1 MAELWLG
8 NVEESVSD
16 EEIAEFLVRYGF
28 PQCSAIQRVAGEGPR
43 PAALVIFEDV
53 SPDALRTLQTRV
65 HNLFWKG
72 RTITAQLV
80 PPRHE
85 PRDQP

>member
-16 EEIAEFLVRYGF
+16 EEISEFLVRYGF
-28 PQCSAIQRVAGEGPR
+28 PPCSSIQRIAGEGPR
-43 PAALVIFEDV
+43 PAALVSFDDV
-53 SPDALRTLQTRV
+53 SADALRILQPRV

-72 RTITAQLV
+72 RTLTAQLL
-80 PPRHE
+80 PNREE
-85 PRDQP
+85 P